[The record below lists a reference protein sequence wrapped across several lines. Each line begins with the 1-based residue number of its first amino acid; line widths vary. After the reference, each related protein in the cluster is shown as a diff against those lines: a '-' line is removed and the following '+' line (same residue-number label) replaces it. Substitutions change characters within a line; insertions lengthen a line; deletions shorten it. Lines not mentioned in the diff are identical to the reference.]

1 MNGFDSYRVRERADI
16 ARLVLVAAFVLLGGA
31 FFRTQIIQHEKFQL
45 RAETN
50 RLRPIALTPPRGTIL
65 DRNGAIIAEN
75 VPGYSVKV
83 LAPSADSL
91 RAVIARIGRFVPV
104 DTADVEEIVRRF
116 RLARYQ
122 PAVVFGDA
130 NFETIAR
137 LEEHRAVLPGLVIQS
152 EPKRLYPAGKAV
164 AHLVGYVSEVTE
176 NDLTAE
182 RFPGADLG
190 TIVGKAGLE
199 RQYDDTLRGI
209 AGVRYM
215 EVNARG
221 RLVRE
226 DAGGASLQPTP
237 GKPIL
242 TTIDL
247 DLQRFIDSIWPV
259 GVRGAMV
266 AMTPGGQVR
275 ALYSAPSYDP
285 NVFVGGISRANG
297 RALNEDEARPLLNR
311 AIQTRYPPASPF
323 KLAIAAMALKRG
335 LIGLDTQMPT
345 PCRGGLRLGNR
356 VFRCWKKEG
365 HGSLDLI
372 GAVAKS
378 CDVYFYQVGLRLGL
392 KAILDDGV
400 LMGFRDLSG
409 IDLENEKNPIWPTST
424 AYFDK
429 LYGPRY
435 WSPPATTLNF
445 SIGQGEITETLINMM
460 KFYEG
465 LASEGQVS
473 TPYIVRPTSSKT
485 LDLGLT
491 PAQLDGLRHSLIAV
505 VEQGTA
511 AASRRKDLAVA
522 GKTGTAQNSHGKDHG
537 WFIGFAPAD
546 KPELIIGAI
555 MEFAEHGSSVAP
567 YVVRTLRRQL
577 LGPDTVGTIRIKA
590 LLDETIVTRDTAPR
604 PVELNPDSAAA
615 RSLEDSI
622 RRSAA
627 VAGPDDSIPIPPDP
641 R

>member
-285 NVFVGGISRANG
+285 NVFVGGISRANW

-445 SIGQGEITETLINMM
+445 SIGQGENTETLINMM

>member
-1 MNGFDSYRVRERADI
+1 MNGFDSYRVRERADV
-16 ARLVLVAAFVLLGGA
+16 AKLVLVAAFVLLIGA

-65 DRNGAIIAEN
+65 DRNGNIIAEN

-83 LAPSADSL
+83 LAPSVDSL
-91 RAVIARIGRFVPV
+91 RAVIGRIGRFVPI
-104 DTADVEEIVRRF
+104 DTADVEDIVRRF
-116 RLARYQ
+116 RVARYQ

-130 NFETIAR
+130 TFETIAR

-152 EPKRLYPAGKAV
+152 EPKRLYPSGKAV

-176 NDLTAE
+176 NDLAAQ

-199 RQYDDTLRGI
+199 QEYDDTLRGI

-226 DAGGASLQPTP
+226 DAGGASLLPTP
-237 GKPIL
+237 GRPIV

-247 DLQRFIDSIWPV
+247 DLQRFIDSIWPA
-259 GVRGAMV
+259 GVRGAMI
-266 AMTPGGQVR
+266 AMTPGGQIR
-275 ALYSAPSYDP
+275 AFYSAPSYDP
-285 NVFVGGISRANG
+285 NVFVGGISRANW
-297 RALNEDEARPLLNR
+297 RALNDDEARPLLNR

-323 KLAIAAMALKRG
+323 KLAIGAMALKRG
-335 LIGLDTQMPT
+335 LIGLDTHMPT
-345 PCRGGLRLGNR
+345 PCRGGMRLGNR

-392 KAILDDGV
+392 KAIMEDGV
-400 LMGFRDLSG
+400 LMGFRDPSG
-409 IDLENEKNPIWPTST
+409 IDIQNEKNPIWPSST

-429 LYGPRY
+429 LYGPRH

-445 SIGQGEITETLINMM
+445 SIGQGEITQTLINMM

-465 LASEGQVS
+465 LASEGKSS
-473 TPYIVRPTSSKT
+473 TPYLVRPASTKSV
-485 LDLGLT
+485 DLGLT
-491 PAQLDGLRHSLIAV
+491 PAQLDGLRHALIAV

-546 KPELIIGAI
+546 KPELIVGAI
-555 MEFAEHGSSVAP
+555 MEFAEHGTTVAP
-567 YVVRTLRRQL
+567 YVVRVLRREL
-577 LGPDTVGTIRIKA
+577 LGPDTVGTIKIKA
-590 LLDETIVTRDTAPR
+590 LLDETAVTQDTAPR

-615 RSLEDSI
+615 RAREDSI
-622 RRSAA
+622 RRATPVAA
-627 VAGPDDSIPIPPDP
+627 PDDSIPPPLEP

>member
-1 MNGFDSYRVRERADI
+1 MNGFDSYRVRERADV
-16 ARLVLVAAFVLLGGA
+16 AQWVLVATFVLLIGA
-31 FFRTQIIQHEKFQL
+31 FFRTQVIQHEKFQL

-50 RLRPIALTPPRGTIL
+50 RLRPISLTAPRGTIF
-65 DRNGAIIAEN
+65 DRNGNVIAEN

-83 LAPSADSL
+83 LAPSVDSL
-91 RAVIARIGRFVPV
+91 RALLARIGRFVPI
-104 DTADVEEIVRRF
+104 DTAEVEEVVRRYSQ
-116 RLARYQ
+116 ARYQ

-130 NFETIAR
+130 TFETIAR

-176 NDLTAE
+176 NDLTAN
-182 RFPGADLG
+182 RFPGAELG

-199 RQYDDTLRGI
+199 RQYDDSLRGI
-209 AGVRYM
+209 EGVRYM

-237 GKPIL
+237 GQPIV

-247 DLQRFIDSIWPV
+247 ELQRYIDSIWPA
-259 GVRGAMV
+259 GTRGAMV
-266 AMTPGGQVR
+266 AMTPGGQIR
-275 ALYSAPSYDP
+275 ALYSSPSYDP
-285 NVFVGGISRANG
+285 NVFVGGISRANW
-297 RALNEDEARPLLNR
+297 RALNDDEARPLLNR

-323 KLAIAAMALKRG
+323 KLAIGAMALKRG
-335 LIGLDTQMPT
+335 LIGLDTHMPT
-345 PCRGGLRLGNR
+345 PCRGGMRLGNR

-392 KAILDDGV
+392 KAILEDGV
-400 LMGFRDLSG
+400 LMGFRDPSG
-409 IDLENEKNPIWPTST
+409 IDLGNEKNPIWPAST

-465 LASEGQVS
+465 LASDGRSS
-473 TPYIVRPTSSKT
+473 TPYIVRPTSTKT
-485 LDLGLT
+485 VDLGLNA
-491 PAQLDGLRHSLIAV
+491 AQLDGLRSSLIAV
-505 VEQGTA
+505 VERGTA
-511 AASRRKDLAVA
+511 AASRFRDLAVA

-567 YVVRTLRRQL
+567 YVIRTLRRQL
-577 LGPDTVGTIRIKA
+577 LGPDTVGTIKIKA
-590 LLDETIVTRDTAPR
+590 LLDETVAQDTAPR

-615 RSLEDSI
+615 RALEDSI
-622 RRSAA
+622 RRTAP
-627 VAGPDDSIPIPPDP
+627 VTPVDDSLPGPPERP
-641 R
+641 

>member
-16 ARLVLVAAFVLLGGA
+16 ARLVLVGTFVLLVGA

-50 RLRPIALTPPRGTIL
+50 RLRPIALTPPRGTIF
-65 DRNGAIIAEN
+65 DRNGNVIAEN

-83 LAPSADSL
+83 LAPSVDSL
-91 RAVIARIGRFVPV
+91 RAVIARIGRFVPI
-104 DTADVEEIVRRF
+104 DTADVEEIISRF
-116 RLARYQ
+116 QQARYQ

-130 NFETIAR
+130 TFETIAR

-152 EPKRLYPAGKAV
+152 EPKRLYPAGQAV
-164 AHLVGYVSEVTE
+164 AHLVGYVAEVTE

-182 RFPGADLG
+182 RYPGADLG

-237 GKPIL
+237 GRPII

-247 DLQRFIDSIWPV
+247 DLQRFIDSIWPA
-259 GVRGAMV
+259 GTRGAMI
-266 AMTPGGQVR
+266 AMTPGGQIR
-275 ALYSAPSYDP
+275 ALYSSPSYDP
-285 NVFVGGISRANG
+285 NVFVGGISRANW

-323 KLAIAAMALKRG
+323 KLAIGAMALKRG
-335 LIGLDTQMPT
+335 LIGLDTHMPT

-392 KAILDDGV
+392 KAIMDDGV
-400 LMGFRDLSG
+400 LMGFRDPSG
-409 IDLENEKNPIWPTST
+409 IDLENEKNPIWPAST

-429 LYGPRY
+429 LYGPRH

-445 SIGQGEITETLINMM
+445 SIGQGEITQTLINMM

-465 LASEGQVS
+465 LASEGQSS
-473 TPYIVRPTSSKT
+473 TPYIVRPTSSESV
-485 LDLGLT
+485 DLGLT
-491 PAQLDGLRHSLIAV
+491 QAQLDGLRHSLIAV

-511 AASRRKDLAVA
+511 AASRRRDLAVA

-546 KPELIIGAI
+546 KPELIIGSI
-555 MEFAEHGSSVAP
+555 MEFSEHGSSVAP
-567 YVVRTLRRQL
+567 YVVRVLRRQL
-577 LGPDTVGTIRIKA
+577 LGPDTVGTIKIKA
-590 LLDETIVTRDTAPR
+590 LLDETVVTQDTAPR

-615 RSLEDSI
+615 RALEDSI

-627 VAGPDDSIPIPPDP
+627 TAGPDDSLQQSADSQ
-641 R
+641 

>member
-16 ARLVLVAAFVLLGGA
+16 ARMVLVGVFLVLAGA

-50 RLRPIALTPPRGTIL
+50 RLRPIALAPPRGAIF
-65 DRNGAIIAEN
+65 DRNGEIIAEN

-91 RAVIARIGRFVPV
+91 HAVLARIARFVPL
-104 DTADVEEIVRRF
+104 DTADAADVVRRF
-116 RLARYQ
+116 QQARYQ

-130 NFETIAR
+130 KFETVAR

-164 AHLVGYVSEVTE
+164 AHLVGYVAEVTE
-176 NDLTAE
+176 SDLAE
-182 RFPGADLG
+182 NRYPGADLG

-199 RQYDDTLRGI
+199 RQYDDTLRGGE
-209 AGVRYM
+209 GVRYI

-226 DAGGASLQPTP
+226 DAGAATLPPTP
-237 GKPIL
+237 GHPIV

-247 DLQRFIDSIWPV
+247 ELQRFVDSIWP
-259 GVRGAMV
+259 GGIRGAMI
-266 AMTPGGQVR
+266 AMTPTGQVR

-285 NVFVGGISRANG
+285 NVFVGGISRANW
-297 RALNEDEARPLLNR
+297 RALNEDEARPLLDR

-323 KLAIAAMALKRG
+323 KLALSAMALKRG
-335 LIGLDTQMPT
+335 LIGLDTHMPA

-356 VFRCWKKEG
+356 IFRCWKKEG

-372 GAVAKS
+372 GAVAAS
-378 CDVYFYQVGLRLGL
+378 CDVYFYQLGLRLGL
-392 KAILDDGV
+392 NAIIEDGV
-400 LMGFRDLSG
+400 LMGFQDKSG
-409 IDLENEKNPIWPTST
+409 IDLENEKDPIYPSST
-424 AYFDK
+424 AYFDR
-429 LYGPRY
+429 LYGPRN

-445 SIGQGEITETLINMM
+445 SIGQGENTQTLVNMV

-465 LASEGQVS
+465 LASNGKAAA
-473 TPYIVRPTSSKT
+473 PYIVRPTRT
-485 LDLGLT
+485 AVRNLGLT
-491 PAQLDGLRHSLIAV
+491 DEQLDGLRHALIAV
-505 VEQGTA
+505 VERGTA
-511 AASRRKDLAVA
+511 AANRRTDLAVA
-522 GKTGTAQNSHGKDHG
+522 GKTGTAQNPHGKDHG

-546 KPELIIGAI
+546 NPELIVGGI
-555 MEFAEHGSSVAP
+555 MEFAEHGTTVAP
-567 YVVRTLRRQL
+567 YVVRVLRRYL
-577 LGPDTVGTIRIKA
+577 LGPDTVGTIKMKV
-590 LLDETIVTRDTAPR
+590 LDESAIVQDTAPR
-604 PVELNPDSAAA
+604 PLELEPDSGPAGARPDSA
-615 RSLEDSI
+615 
-622 RRSAA
+622 RRTE
-627 VAGPDDSIPIPPDP
+627 G